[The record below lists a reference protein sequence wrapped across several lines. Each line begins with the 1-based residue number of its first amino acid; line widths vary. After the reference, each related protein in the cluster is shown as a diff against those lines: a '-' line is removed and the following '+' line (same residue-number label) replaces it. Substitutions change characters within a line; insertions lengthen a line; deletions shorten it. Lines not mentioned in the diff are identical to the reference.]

1 MLRDTSVIGK
11 DDKSLNQNSE
21 NGTLD
26 KNMGSQTINTIPEK
40 IPYLDMTMDINS
52 IKNLGENTKY
62 YLEVYGCQMNVNDA
76 EILMS
81 IMNNTGYQKTEKLEE
96 AKIIFLVTCA
106 IRDRAENKIWQRL
119 NVLKSINSKLGQDKR
134 PLIGVLGC
142 MAERLKTKLL
152 ETDKMV
158 DIVCGPDAYRSIP
171 HLISLAIQTSQG
183 VANVMLSADETY
195 ADIMPV
201 RLHKGINSASLSIE
215 RSRPLYPS
223 IIEEVKTLSNQGIKE
238 GKYPNLSNLSYFLY
252 KNYNLNVN
260 SYRDTN
266 EYEFYKPQGIGG
278 GLSNEGFKT
287 IYKRKGGGIRFT
299 ELLDHVSQMRIRFVS
314 PHPKDFPIELLKL
327 ISERPNICNQVHLP
341 AQSGN
346 TKVLERMRR

>member
-1 MLRDTSVIGK
+1 MVFLKKAFINLNYRIIIKFKSNNFYHGFRYAHQNASITDSISTKKPSKHLVFDNRSPSFEDFLRSAASKKMLRDTSVIDK
-11 DDKSLNQNSE
+11 DDKSSNQNNE

-81 IMNNTGYQKTEKLEE
+81 IMDNTGYQKTEKLEE

-119 NVLKSINSKLGQDKR
+119 NVLKSINSKLGQDRR

-201 RLHKGINSASLSIE
+201 RLHKGINSASLSI
-215 RSRPLYPS
+215 
-223 IIEEVKTLSNQGIKE
+223 
-238 GKYPNLSNLSYFLY
+238 
-252 KNYNLNVN
+252 
-260 SYRDTN
+260 
-266 EYEFYKPQGIGG
+266 
-278 GLSNEGFKT
+278 
-287 IYKRKGGGIRFT
+287 
-299 ELLDHVSQMRIRFVS
+299 MRG
-314 PHPKDFPIELLKL
+314 
-327 ISERPNICNQVHLP
+327 CNNMCSFCIVP
-341 AQSGN
+341 Y
-346 TKVLERMRR
+346 TRY

>member
-201 RLHKGINSASLSIE
+201 RLHKGINSASLI
-215 RSRPLYPS
+215 
-223 IIEEVKTLSNQGIKE
+223 TLLGQ
-238 GKYPNLSNLSYFLY
+238 
-252 KNYNLNVN
+252 NVN

-346 TKVLERMRR
+346 TKVLERMRREIIPDVSLSTDIITGFCGETEEEHQDTLNEQ